1 MKVKDL
7 IAVLQTYDPEL
18 MVVRSGYE
26 GGVDEIMGHDKE
38 TIALNVNA
46 EWYYGP
52 HEVVVDEDQ
61 DEPEYEGHKRIQAVY
76 LR

>member
-7 IAVLQTYDPEL
+7 IAVLQTYDPDL
-18 MVVRSGYE
+18 MVVRTGYE
-26 GGVDEIMGHDKE
+26 GGVDEIMSHNKE

-52 HEVVVDEDQ
+52 HEVVADEDQ
-61 DEPEYEGHKRIQAVY
+61 DEPEYEGYKRTQAVY

>member
-18 MVVRSGYE
+18 MVVRAGYE
-26 GGVDEIMGHDKE
+26 GGLEEISHHSEE
-38 TIALNVNA
+38 TIALNVN
-46 EWYYGP
+46 EDWYYGL
-52 HEVVVDEDQ
+52 HELVDE
-61 DEPEYEGHKRIQAVY
+61 EAEFKGYKRTQAVY

>member
-7 IAVLQTYDPEL
+7 IAVLQTYDPGL
-18 MVVRSGYE
+18 MVVRTGYE
-26 GGVDEIMGHDKE
+26 GGVEEITHHSEE

-52 HEVVVDEDQ
+52 HEVVADEDQ
-61 DEPEYEGHKRIQAVY
+61 DEPEYEGYKRTQAVY

>member
-7 IAVLQTYDPEL
+7 IDILQTYDPDL
-18 MVVRSGYE
+18 MVVRTGYE
-26 GGVDEIMGHDKE
+26 GGVQEIKHHSEE

-52 HEVVVDEDQ
+52 HEVVVDEDRE
-61 DEPEYEGHKRIQAVY
+61 EPEYEGHKRIQAIY

>member
-7 IAVLQTYDPEL
+7 IVILQAYDPDL
-18 MVVRSGYE
+18 MVLCSGYE
-26 GGVDEIMGHDKE
+26 GRVNEITHHSEE

-46 EWYYGP
+46 EWYYGT
-52 HEVVVDEDQ
+52 HELVDEE
-61 DEPEYEGHKRIQAVY
+61 DEHKGHERIQAVY

>member
-7 IAVLQTYDPEL
+7 IAVLQTYDPDL
-18 MVVRSGYE
+18 MVVRSGYA
-26 GGVDEIMGHDKE
+26 GGVDEITGHDKE

-52 HEVVVDEDQ
+52 HEVVADEDQ

>member
-7 IAVLQTYDPEL
+7 IAVLQAYDPDL

-26 GGVDEIMGHDKE
+26 GGLEEISHHSEE

-46 EWYYGP
+46 EWYYGT
-52 HEVVVDEDQ
+52 HELVDE
-61 DEPEYEGHKRIQAVY
+61 EAEYEGHKRIQAVY